1 MNRLLIATDQRQLS
15 DNIERTGL
23 DLARRLNASV
33 DIFTVIDKV
42 ADFTDPNTGKTFTG
56 ALEEKSHQYSEHLKE
71 LKDNNRDLDITIH
84 CLAGEAREILIQES
98 IKTKAGIMVIGT
110 HGRTGL
116 EHMFLGSTAE
126 YIIRHATVPVL
137 VVPYKKTEH

>member
-15 DNIERTGL
+15 DDIERTGL
-23 DLARRLNASV
+23 DLARKLNASV

-42 ADFTDPNTGKTFTG
+42 ADFTDPNTGMVFTG
-56 ALEEKSHQYSEHLKE
+56 ALEEKSRQYSEHLKE
-71 LKDNNRDLDITIH
+71 LKDNNRDLDITVH